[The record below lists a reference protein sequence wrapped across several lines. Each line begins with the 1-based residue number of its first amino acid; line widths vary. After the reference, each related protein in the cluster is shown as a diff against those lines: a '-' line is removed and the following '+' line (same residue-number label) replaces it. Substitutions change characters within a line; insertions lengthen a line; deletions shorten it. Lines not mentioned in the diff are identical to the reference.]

1 MRGGQTD
8 MQLDNTTNYTHID
21 IGVRYVSL
29 SVSLSQFSNM
39 CPVGAELSLTA
50 SLPQAD
56 IQDMENHQRND
67 LASRTHTNMTLSHRK
82 THTYL

>member
-1 MRGGQTD
+1 MSVVSDR
-8 MQLDNTTNYTHID
+8 ID
-21 IGVRYVSL
+21 VSL

-56 IQDMENHQRND
+56 IQDGEPSAKRP
-67 LASRTHTNMTLSHRK
+67 RI
-82 THTYL
+82 